1 MISLDHPPRR
11 AGCVVSET
19 AVYWAGHPMKSRA
32 GLGLVVASLLLVVS
46 VPVLADQRD
55 KAKTQVEFAIK
66 VAQKG
71 LWKDAAMRF
80 EAATVADP
88 SYAAAWNNLGI
99 AYEQLG
105 RFDDARRAYEKA
117 MELDPDNN
125 FIKVNYDYFREIY
138 DRQNRR
144 RGR

>member
-1 MISLDHPPRR
+1 MNTR
-11 AGCVVSET
+11 V
-19 AVYWAGHPMKSRA
+19 
-32 GLGLVVASLLLVVS
+32 GLALSVALLVLAVS
-46 VPVLADQRD
+46 VPVQADQRD
-55 KAKTQVEFAIK
+55 QAKVQVAFGIK

-71 LWKDAAMRF
+71 LWRDATRLF
-80 EAATVADP
+80 ENATVADP

-117 MELDPDNN
+117 IELDPNNN
-125 FIKVNYDYFREIY
+125 FFKTNYDYFRDIY

>member
-1 MISLDHPPRR
+1 MN
-11 AGCVVSET
+11 T
-19 AVYWAGHPMKSRA
+19 RA
-32 GLGLVVASLLLVVS
+32 GLALSIALFVLAVS

-55 KAKTQVEFAIK
+55 QAKTLVAFAIK
-66 VAQKG
+66 IAQKG
-71 LWKDAAMRF
+71 LWRDAAMRF
-80 EAATVADP
+80 EAATVTDP

-125 FIKVNYDYFREIY
+125 FIKVNYDYFRDIY